1 MNKISQSIKIIG
13 NLFLMNRM
21 SDEFIQ
27 VATKEVNEE
36 LDEIKKILTTC
47 QNDEDVSQ
55 NCKEIEKHIHK
66 IKGLAPMMEK
76 SEVGKIS
83 LLNDKLLKHLI
94 EGESIKGIFEIV
106 SESLDLMKQDMS
118 GTKINAETLILK
130 INDNY
135 SEFLS

>member
-1 MNKISQSIKIIG
+1 
-13 NLFLMNRM
+13 M

-27 VATKEVNEE
+27 VATKEINEE
-36 LDEIKKILTTC
+36 LDEIKKILTMC

-94 EGESIKGIFEIV
+94 EGKSIKGIFEIL
-106 SESLDLMKQDMS
+106 SESHDLMKQDMS
-118 GTKINAETLILK
+118 GSKINAETLIQK

>member
-1 MNKISQSIKIIG
+1 
-13 NLFLMNRM
+13 M

-27 VATKEVNEE
+27 VATKEINEE
-36 LDEIKKILTTC
+36 LDEIKKILDTC
-47 QNDEDVSQ
+47 QNDEDVSH

-94 EGESIKGIFEIV
+94 EGKSIKGIFEIV
-106 SESLDLMKQDMS
+106 SESHDLMKQDMS
-118 GTKINAETLILK
+118 GTKINVEALTQK
-130 INDNY
+130 INDDY